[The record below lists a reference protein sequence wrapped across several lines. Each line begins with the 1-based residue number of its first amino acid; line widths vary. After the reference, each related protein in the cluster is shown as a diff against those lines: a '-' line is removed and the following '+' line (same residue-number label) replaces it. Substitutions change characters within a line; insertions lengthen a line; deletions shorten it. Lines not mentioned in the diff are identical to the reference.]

1 MTGLVDQGRIGMT
14 INDLAKIRLLS
25 QQIVGSKFNNAKDV
39 LDWMGAIQAQDYGM
53 AKWAVGTRLPDSN
66 DNIIS
71 AAIDEGE
78 ILRTHLLRPTWHFV
92 SNDNIYWILDVTAQ
106 QVKNSFKSRHIQL
119 GLTNTI
125 LRKSNSVMEKALNG
139 GNHLTREEL
148 IVELGKVKIA
158 TNDNRASHIFA
169 WAELEGL
176 ICSGATKGGKQTYAI
191 LEERVPR
198 RKPINKEE
206 ALATL
211 AQKYFS
217 SRCPATLQDFV
228 WWSGLTVSHAKKAL
242 EMAAPKFIPV
252 TYNSEVYWFTPSFS
266 VPKAPIDEVYL
277 LPAFDEFIISYK
289 DRSAALPKE
298 THKKAVSNN
307 GIFRPVIVVNGQ
319 VAGIWKRTVNKDKVA
334 LEAVFFESPN
344 KTISSKV
351 KEAAI
356 QYGHYLDKQIEVN
369 IKY

>member
-1 MTGLVDQGRIGMT
+1 M
-14 INDLAKIRLLS
+14 
-25 QQIVGSKFNNAKDV
+25 
-39 LDWMGAIQAQDYGM
+39 
-53 AKWAVGTRLPDSN
+53 
-66 DNIIS
+66 
-71 AAIDEGE
+71 
-78 ILRTHLLRPTWHFV
+78 
-92 SNDNIYWILDVTAQ
+92 
-106 QVKNSFKSRHIQL
+106 
-119 GLTNTI
+119 
-125 LRKSNSVMEKALNG
+125 
-139 GNHLTREEL
+139 
-148 IVELGKVKIA
+148 
-158 TNDNRASHIFA
+158 
-169 WAELEGL
+169 
-176 ICSGATKGGKQTYAI
+176 
-191 LEERVPR
+191 PR